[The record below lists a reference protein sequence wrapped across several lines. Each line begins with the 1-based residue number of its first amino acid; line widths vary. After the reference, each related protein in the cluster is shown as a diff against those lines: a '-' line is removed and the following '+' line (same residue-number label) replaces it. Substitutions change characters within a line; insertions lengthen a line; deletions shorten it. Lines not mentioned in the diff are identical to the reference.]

1 MPIDRLDHVNI
12 RTANL
17 DRMVSF
23 YESALGFTNDWR
35 PPFPFPGA
43 WLYAGKHAVVHLIGV
58 DTSPGMADDLQ
69 LEHFAFTATDMDGF
83 VANLEKLEIGYQ
95 IRNVPGTDIVQVNL
109 WDPDG
114 NHLHVDF
121 RI

>member
-17 DRMVSF
+17 EEMIGF
-23 YESALGFTNDWR
+23 YEAALGFRNGKR

-43 WLYAGKHAVVHLIGV
+43 WLYAGEDAVVHLIGV
-58 DTSPGMADDLQ
+58 AAAPGMADDLQ
-69 LEHFAFTATDMDGF
+69 LEHFAFSATDMDGF
-83 VANLEKLEIGYQ
+83 VAGLEALEIPYR
-95 IRNVPGTDIVQVNL
+95 IANVPDTDLVQVNL
-109 WDPDG
+109 HDPDG

>member
-17 DRMVSF
+17 EAMIAF
-23 YESALGFTNDWR
+23 YEQALGFRNGAR

-43 WLYAGKHAVVHLIGV
+43 WLYAGDAAVVHLIGV
-58 DTSPGMADDLQ
+58 ESPPGMTDDLQ
-69 LEHFAFTATDMDGF
+69 LEHFAFSANDMDGF
-83 VANLEKLEIGYQ
+83 VAGLEGLDIPYR
-95 IRNVPGTDIVQVNL
+95 IANVPDTDLVQVNL
-109 WDPDG
+109 HDPDG